1 MIIQKLLLQVRIVNA
16 IAKRELQMRSAK
28 GPMGVVGVFVEPLF
42 FIAIF
47 MSFRLFGSQASL
59 QPDYIN
65 PVLWMAIG
73 FVGFFM
79 FSEVALKALGG
90 VKKSTKLTYY
100 SRIRP
105 IDYLLG
111 SAVLDTQVFSLLLLA
126 FVLGSFLYEWK
137 PIVEEPG
144 LAVFYFIMLSLL
156 AFGIGLVTL
165 IVGHRLPFV
174 ASIARTAVRRLL
186 LFTSC
191 IFFSISTIPN
201 IFRGWIL
208 WNPLAHGIELLRHSF
223 NHDYPIPGVSPAY
236 LIGSTF
242 FLIGLGFFI
251 YGNNEDLLLSDE
263 E

>member
-1 MIIQKLLLQVRIVNA
+1 MIIQKLFLQLRIVNA
-16 IAKRELQMRSAK
+16 IARRELQMRAAM

-47 MSFRLFGSQASL
+47 MSFRLFGSQGGL

-65 PVLWMAIG
+65 PVLWTAIG

-79 FSEVALKALGG
+79 FSEVALKALNG

-100 SRIRP
+100 NRIRP

-111 SAVLDTQVFSLLLLA
+111 SAILDTQVFSLLILA
-126 FVLGSFLYEWK
+126 FILGSFFYEWK

-144 LAVFYFIMLSLL
+144 LAVFYFVMLSLL
-156 AFGIGLVTL
+156 AFGVGLVTL
-165 IVGHRLPFV
+165 IIGHRIPFV
-174 ASIARTAVRRLL
+174 ASIARTAIRRLL

-208 WNPLAHGIELLRHSF
+208 WNPLAHGIELLRHAF
-223 NHDYPIPGVSPAY
+223 NHEYPIPDVSAPY
-236 LIGSTF
+236 LIGSTI
-242 FLIGLGFFI
+242 FLLGFGFFI
-251 YGNNEDLLLSDE
+251 YGNNESLLLADE
-263 E
+263 D